1 MVPNDSQNEVWSETV
16 GSLWSVLHRLD
27 YFLFLSEIQS
37 KSFSKCAKMN
47 KLTKTRLL
55 VFMFSIWEF
64 LYEMLDKTQQF
75 MFSCIHLVKQV
86 SQFAWL
92 KDYLNSICKQKMR
105 LKHKEPKGIRG
116 QSDKKN
122 IYMRKEHCLNEP
134 YRGQQ
139 ADLVYIIM

>member
-37 KSFSKCAKMN
+37 KSLSKCAKMN

-92 KDYLNSICKQKMR
+92 KDYLNFICKQKMR
-105 LKHKEPKGIRG
+105 LKHKEPQGIRW
-116 QSDKKN
+116 QSAEKN
-122 IYMRKEHCLNEP
+122 NYMRKEHCLNEP